1 MRFLSVSPKS
11 CTAPPST
18 QALQEIRRTFIVF
31 SDHLENRF
39 GVLGVIPDQVE
50 E

>member
-1 MRFLSVSPKS
+1 MRFLSVGPKS

-18 QALQEIRRTFIVF
+18 QARQEIKANLHFF

-39 GVLGVIPDQVE
+39 GVLGVIPEQVE